1 MATTQGKETR
11 QEEDRDGYTEVGF
24 SRVQKTP
31 KCIEGINFMA
41 FKNSGLL
48 TKDDMETKEDKE
60 VAFEGVNQNLNGS

>member
-11 QEEDRDGYTEVGF
+11 QEEDRDGYTEAGF

-48 TKDDMETKEDKE
+48 TKDDM
-60 VAFEGVNQNLNGS
+60 

>member
-11 QEEDRDGYTEVGF
+11 QEEDRDGYTEAGF

-48 TKDDMETKEDKE
+48 TKDDMETKEVKE
-60 VAFEGVNQNLNGS
+60 VAFEGVNQNQNGS